1 MDEQTTTL
9 DEQTAET
16 KAQAAD
22 RKPYT
27 APELVEYGDVAVLT
41 QEGGGDPF
49 DGVGGDSNT

>member
-9 DEQTAET
+9 EEQTAET

-22 RKPYT
+22 CKPYT
-27 APELVEYGDVAVLT
+27 APQLVEYGDVAVLT

-49 DGVGGDSNT
+49 DATDGSTT